1 MSYTNEIVIAFDLYG
16 TLVTPQRARERLVE
30 LFGQENAEQVATLWR
45 RYQLEYTWRLNSMGI
60 YRSFDDVA
68 KGALKHALAE
78 LGLTLSSLSWDDG
91 DGLMDAFITQQA
103 FPDVPPALE
112 TIKENPDVT
121 SYIFSNGSSTLV
133 EKAVKGDPELSRFE
147 GLWNGVYITASE
159 GSAFK
164 PSRQLY
170 DELVNKV
177 VVGGGPEDVWLVTA
191 NPFDVVGARAAGLN
205 VAWVDRES
213 KGWVDRLGTVIGKIE
228 PTIIVKGVDEAV
240 KEIIARA
247 SSSK

>member
-1 MSYTNEIVIAFDLYG
+1 
-16 TLVTPQRARERLVE
+16 
-30 LFGQENAEQVATLWR
+30 
-45 RYQLEYTWRLNSMGI
+45 
-60 YRSFDDVA
+60 
-68 KGALKHALAE
+68 
-78 LGLTLSSLSWDDG
+78 
-91 DGLMDAFITQQA
+91 
-103 FPDVPPALE
+103 
-112 TIKENPDVT
+112 VT

-133 EKAVKGDPELSRFE
+133 EKAVKADPELSRFE

-159 GSAFK
+159 SSAFK

-170 DELVNKV
+170 DELVNRV

-228 PTIIVKGVDEAV
+228 PTVIVKGVDEAV
-240 KEIIARA
+240 NEIIARA
-247 SSSK
+247 TSMK